1 MDMLSLNKQAL
12 AKLTE
17 GVVLLDDK
25 GRPLSAT
32 RNSQPWLRHCI
43 ELAPALADMI
53 AAAKTGALALPAV
66 VELRMQ
72 GEDEQDAPEETWLVA
87 NGGAGYA
94 LLIRPRPPSESD
106 ASAGEGRFLALL
118 GMGVRQEVAQLG
130 AMLRAHGRAQI
141 DAEPILRQASDLD
154 TLLGEIGELAELHQ
168 RDEVF
173 FEERLA
179 LPALLR
185 DIMLELR
192 QQRLEGGASHVLE
205 CGDTP
210 PPGPVYGNAHW
221 LKKALHTLLAGIEQG
236 SPPFSSIRIHL
247 RQLGDFIVLS
257 AGAGN
262 GGGAPAGQ
270 APGARPLAAPS
281 VQALRMRI
289 CQRVIKLHGGQLKMR
304 LPERAPE
311 RAEGQTEAAVESFTL
326 TLPTGVPAQDRG
338 RLSCADC
345 RINVQAMQYARDLAK
360 VMQPQPLT
368 KARLTN
374 AHPSNAHPTN

>member
-1 MDMLSLNKQAL
+1 MHTLSLNKQAL

-43 ELAPALADMI
+43 EVAPALAAMI
-53 AAAKTGALALPAV
+53 AAAKTGSLPLPAAV
-66 VELRMQ
+66 DLRMQ
-72 GEDEQDAPEETWLVA
+72 GEDEHDAPEEAWLVA
-87 NGGAGYA
+87 NSGAGYA
-94 LLIRPRPPSESD
+94 LLIRPRPRSESD
-106 ASAGEGRFLALL
+106 TSAGEGRFLTLL
-118 GMGVRQEVAQLG
+118 GMGVRQEVSHLG
-130 AMLRAHGRAQI
+130 AMLREHGQMRI
-141 DAEPILRQASDLD
+141 DAEPILRQASNLD

-192 QQRLEGGASHVLE
+192 QQRIEGGASHVLE

-221 LKKALHTLLAGIEQG
+221 LKKALHTLLAGIAQAC
-236 SPPFSSIRIHL
+236 PPFSSIRINL

-270 APGARPLAAPS
+270 EPGARPLAAPS

-289 CQRVIKLHGGQLKMR
+289 CKRVIKLHGGQLKLR
-304 LPERAPE
+304 LPEGAD
-311 RAEGQTEAAVESFTL
+311 GQAEAAVESFTL
-326 TLPTGVPAQDRG
+326 SLPTGVPAQDRG

-345 RINVQAMQYARDLAK
+345 RISFQAMQYARDLAK
-360 VMQPQPLT
+360 VMQPPHLST
-368 KARLTN
+368 
-374 AHPSNAHPTN
+374 